1 MSFIPT
7 TTSAS
12 NINTLRNWVSGELLR
27 ISNAL
32 SKTDIEIPII
42 NAAPAKPQTGQVI
55 FADGTNF
62 NPGNGRGLYDY
73 DNAWI
78 KIA

>member
-32 SKTDIEIPII
+32 SKTDIEISVI
-42 NAAPAKPQTGQVI
+42 NAAPAKPQRGQVI

-62 NPGNGRGLYDY
+62 NPGNGRGLYYY
-73 DNAWI
+73 DTAWI

>member
-62 NPGNGRGLYDY
+62 NPGNGRGLYYY

>member
-42 NAAPAKPQTGQVI
+42 NAAPAKPQMGQVI

-62 NPGNGRGLYDY
+62 NPGNGRGLYYY

>member
-27 ISNAL
+27 VSNAL
-32 SKTDIEIPII
+32 SKTDIEIAII

-62 NPGNGRGLYDY
+62 NPGNGRGLYYY